1 MGRNIIA
8 AFSKKSGRWAT
19 YEVMKLK
26 SYPYIED
33 LMRFCVGN
41 RLLDGIGM
49 NKQVVLEA
57 NDPMRVTAVLAPIP
71 PPPTS
76 QLVVK
81 KKVKNC

>member
-1 MGRNIIA
+1 
-8 AFSKKSGRWAT
+8 
-19 YEVMKLK
+19 
-26 SYPYIED
+26 
-33 LMRFCVGN
+33 MRFCIEN

-57 NDPMRVTAVLAPIP
+57 NDPRRVTAVLAPIP

-76 QLVVK
+76 QFVVK